1 MAFLDLDEIE
11 QDSKDANIVPHP
23 LKDKLAESEKA
34 AYINAIVFAGLADDD
49 TLSDIELEYGRTR
62 ALSLGLNAD
71 DFDEAV
77 KTVQSLNGPK
87 ERKEFLF
94 EMLTAFTD
102 RTVAM
107 YVLCDM
113 AQAMASD
120 GDLTDDACKFLD
132 SLYRL
137 LLKSDKKPDNPLT
150 PADQKFL
157 SAYRPFLAPRK
168 TADASEVVQKAAQGE
183 FDFPVGLVDF
193 FSPDLKPLRLEGGET
208 KSGEFSV
215 VGGKYRLDELL
226 TISSGTKLVM
236 HDAEI
241 EMGPR
246 GCIVVLGSNVVI
258 KKCRFVAKEASEYD
272 VMFKSK
278 SKNLQFV
285 DCRFDGG
292 NGRGAVVG
300 DDTSCDLEFKNC
312 EFNALFSES
321 AVIWV
326 RKFSIL
332 KCLACKF
339 TDCRSADGSLIGGC
353 QIDFSRCDFNDCVAK
368 NSLVQVTTEYKIDT
382 RRVCLCAFVNCS
394 ASLMFGGGLMGL
406 IDVQVERCY
415 IENCTGAIGGGI
427 FSMFQASI
435 SESDARLLSSR
446 EELDNARNETSA
458 S

>member
-1 MAFLDLDEIE
+1 
-11 QDSKDANIVPHP
+11 
-23 LKDKLAESEKA
+23 
-34 AYINAIVFAGLADDD
+34 
-49 TLSDIELEYGRTR
+49 
-62 ALSLGLNAD
+62 
-71 DFDEAV
+71 
-77 KTVQSLNGPK
+77 
-87 ERKEFLF
+87 
-94 EMLTAFTD
+94 
-102 RTVAM
+102 M